1 MTAELRE
8 AVALAHWGPVTVKKE
23 EEEEEG
29 FVGQVSSQQV
39 RSENIKVWAPGEDP
53 QTCLPVSEQE
63 EKVISGRGE
72 GREDC
77 TWFQEGPCPSASTP
91 RVLFPG
97 EGSLVFCNLIETYYC
112 IDVDIQYFL

>member
-39 RSENIKVWAPGEDP
+39 RCENIKVWAPGEDP

-77 TWFQEGPCPSASTP
+77 T
-91 RVLFPG
+91 
-97 EGSLVFCNLIETYYC
+97 
-112 IDVDIQYFL
+112 

>member
-1 MTAELRE
+1 MTTELRE

-29 FVGQVSSQQV
+29 FVGQASSQQV
-39 RSENIKVWAPGEDP
+39 HSEDIKVWAPGEAP

-63 EKVISGRGE
+63 EKVSSGRGGE
-72 GREDC
+72 REDGPKDC

-91 RVLFPG
+91 RGLFPG
-97 EGSLVFCNLIETYYC
+97 EGSGL
-112 IDVDIQYFL
+112 